1 MKEFLRVFNKR
12 TFLLLAIL
20 CFLNTGILM
29 LCADPDKSITLTGEE
44 LDFYLQD
51 YPKFLER
58 TISNSKTMSLLSVYQ
73 SGFASDRIEK
83 VSEHYRTLEG
93 LSVAKADNRGLVLF
107 IQYRLTDIFLLAFLF
122 LIVMSF
128 FAERKKGLVYIVRS
142 TENGRGV
149 LFLQRLV
156 ILICAAVF
164 SGLLLYTSAFAGI
177 HFTFGMNGLERNI
190 QSLPEFM
197 KCPYSITIGEYL
209 LVSCLLKL
217 AGSLLA
223 AVLLYVILG
232 IFSALAGYVLA
243 GILLLAEI
251 LFALFIEPISAFNH
265 LLYLNLLTIIQADHY
280 FTDCI
285 YLNIFGKAVSALMIC
300 QILLISL
307 LVTLAVTGFIVHGRL
322 YVNTK
327 RGLERFLERIHGFF
341 ERHALQRTLTGWEIY
356 KLYIKQGAFLLFSA
370 LLVLQIH
377 LTFRY
382 RYYYPV
388 NAMERLYYIEFE
400 GVITEELLEK
410 VEYKMHMLQESEAS
424 LRQTLDKLWNSIP
437 FNDYIY
443 NQTMDYLNNNLA
455 MQIGLQPILEN
466 IRNGME
472 YTVRTG
478 KPIYLVQPYTYDLLI
493 NRDYQVRQRASFLEL
508 IIILGSLAGI
518 YAYDCRNHMEQIIH
532 TSYRGRQM
540 NRIRKPLIGISLC
553 VFTAIALHGVQIVH
567 IGRSMGFNNPDAP
580 IQSLTFMRTF
590 PLYLSIRGYLLV
602 LFLLRI
608 LWATVFGAIIMFLS
622 RLCRDSFTALGLG
635 AFLFMLLFSLS
646 GLLPEL
652 DFLNPLY
659 LLGANFFC

>member
-12 TFLLLAIL
+12 TLLLLAIL

-44 LDFYLQD
+44 LDLYVQD

-58 TISNSKTMSLLSVYQ
+58 TISNGKTMSLLNVYQ

-83 VSEHYRTLEG
+83 VSEQYRALEG
-93 LSVAKADNRGLVLF
+93 LQVVKADNRGLVLF

-142 TENGRGV
+142 TENGRAV
-149 LFLQRLV
+149 LFLQRLA
-156 ILICAAVF
+156 ILICAAVV
-164 SGLLLYTSAFAGI
+164 SGCLLYASAFAGI

-209 LVSCLLKL
+209 LSSCLLKL

-232 IFSALAGYVLA
+232 IFSAFAGYALA
-243 GILLLAEI
+243 GILLLAEVI
-251 LFALFIEPISAFNH
+251 FALFIEPISAVNH

-307 LVTLAVTGFIVHGRL
+307 LIILAVTGFIVHGRL

-327 RGLERFLERIHGFF
+327 RGLERFLERIHSFF
-341 ERHALQRTLTGWEIY
+341 ERHALQRTLTGWEVY
-356 KLYIKQGAFLLFSA
+356 KLYIKQGALLLFSV

-382 RYYYPV
+382 QYYYPV

-400 GVITEELLEK
+400 GEITEELSEK
-410 VEYKMHMLQESEAS
+410 VEHKMRMLQESEAS
-424 LRQTLDKLWNSIP
+424 LRQTLDKLWNSVP

-443 NQTMDYLNNNLA
+443 NQTSDYLNNNLA
-455 MQIGLQPILEN
+455 MQKGLQPVLEN

-472 YTVRTG
+472 YTRRTG
-478 KPIYLVQPYTYDLLI
+478 KPIHLIQPYTYDLLI
-493 NRDYQVRQRASFLEL
+493 NRDHHVKQRASFLEL

-518 YAYDCRNHMEQIIH
+518 YAYDSQNHMGQIIH
-532 TSYRGRQM
+532 TSYRGRRM

-553 VFTAIALHGVQIVH
+553 AFTAIALHGVQMVH
-567 IGRSMGFNNPDAP
+567 IGRSMGFNNLDAP
-580 IQSLTFMRTF
+580 IQSLTFMRNF

-608 LWATVFGAIIMFLS
+608 LFASVLGAIIMSLS
-622 RLCRDSFTALGLG
+622 RLCRDTFTALGLG
-635 AFLFMLLFSLS
+635 TFFCMLLFSLS
-646 GLLPEL
+646 GLLPGL
-652 DFLNPLY
+652 DFINPIY
-659 LLGANFFC
+659 LLSANFFS